1 MLRIESCITPTEE
14 QMKFVVE
21 AMRNPM
27 NSWSRSDDL
36 GEADYKLMSSLVKA
50 GAEHRK
56 FMRQMYLG
64 LRITAPMYW
73 WTEFDTYK
81 VGTVRNSTSKMHKLM
96 AKSFEASD
104 FAMEYLGEKAENVMC
119 ATLNTLNS
127 MRTEWLTCTDDR
139 EKKKIWYALLQ
150 FLPESYLQT
159 SNVSLN
165 YEVARNIY
173 HQRRRHKLDEWHELC
188 DFLETIPFSEFITEG
203 MK

>member
-96 AKSFEASD
+96 AKSFESSD

-165 YEVARNIY
+165 YEVAKNIY
-173 HQRRRHKLDEWHELC
+173 HQRRRHKLDEWHEFC

>member
-1 MLRIESCITPTEE
+1 MLKVSGITPTDEE
-14 QMKFVVE
+14 MLFVVE

-27 NSWSRSDDL
+27 NSWDKSDKL
-36 GEADYKLMSSLVKA
+36 GEADYKLMMNLVRA

-56 FMRQMYLG
+56 FMRQMFLG

-81 VGTVRNSTSKMHKLM
+81 VGTARNSTSKMHKLM
-96 AKSFEASD
+96 AKPFEKSD

-127 MRTEWLTCTDDR
+127 MRTEWLSCTDDT

-159 SNVSLN
+159 SNVSMN

-173 HQRRRHKLDEWHELC
+173 HQRRRHKLDEWHDFC
-188 DFLETIPFSEFITEG
+188 DFLETLPYAEFITEG